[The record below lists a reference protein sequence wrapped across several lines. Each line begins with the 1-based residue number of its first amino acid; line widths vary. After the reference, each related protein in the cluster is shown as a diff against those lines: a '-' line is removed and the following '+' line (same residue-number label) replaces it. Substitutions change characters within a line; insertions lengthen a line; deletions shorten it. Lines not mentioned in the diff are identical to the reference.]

1 MMRFLHNL
9 FIPHSLNNYRSKLL
23 HNSSLT
29 VLILLLI
36 GVSVF
41 ASVIKHKYPSILGI
55 SYSISE
61 NEMLAQINRIRQEN
75 NLSALSLNQKLSNA
89 AGGKANDMFS
99 KNYWAHFAPD
109 GSTSPWQFIKGAGYS
124 YLYAGENLAKGF
136 TNSSDVVTAWMNS
149 PTHRDNILSS
159 KYKDIGFA
167 IIEGNLQGEDTVLVV
182 EMFGATEFPVVAN
195 QPEVKL
201 EDAKQPAQEIQK
213 PIEETAKEAQEVDL
227 LGKNVNIVPIVP
239 EKNSLITNPKVDLSI
254 TSKSISL
261 FILVLLIFAF
271 VMDFVIVERSKIPR
285 IVGHNLD
292 HIMLVLLFGLLILMQ
307 KTGGII

>member
-9 FIPHSLNNYRSKLL
+9 FIPHHFNNYRSKLL
-23 HNSSLT
+23 HNSSL
-29 VLILLLI
+29 VILIAFLVVV
-36 GVSVF
+36 GVS
-41 ASVIKHKYPSILGI
+41 ASFIQHKYPNVLGI

-61 NEMLAQINRIRQEN
+61 NEMLSQINGIRQGN
-75 NLSALSLNQKLSNA
+75 NLSPLSLNQKLSSA
-89 AGGKANDMFS
+89 ASGKASDMLS

-109 GSTSPWQFIKGAGYS
+109 GSTSPWQFIKGAGYN

-167 IIEGNLQGEDTVLVV
+167 IVEGKLQGEDTVLVV
-182 EMFGATEFPVVAN
+182 EMFGATTYPVIAN

-201 EDAKQPAQEIQK
+201 EEVAKPAQEVQK
-213 PIEETAKEAQEVDL
+213 PKEEPVKVVQEPNL
-227 LGKNVNIVPIVP
+227 LGKNANLAAVVP
-239 EKNSLITNPKVDLSI
+239 KTNSVITKPKVDLSI

-261 FILVLLIFAF
+261 FILSLLIFAF
-271 VMDFVIVERSKIPR
+271 IMDFVIVERSKIPR

-292 HIMLVLLFGLLILMQ
+292 HIMLVILFALLIVMQ
-307 KTGGII
+307 RTGGIL